1 MKNAFTFARSV
12 ARSLVVN
19 IQKKTGLFPHEF
31 CLITGSP
38 RSGTSALVRWLG
50 AQKQISAFPE
60 SRILIGA
67 HRFLEEAHRFH
78 NLDKEIAKIE
88 LLGRQLVYDYYIDSR
103 LSLGKRLIVDKEPLE
118 PIAFPSRDYARFVAN
133 VRKLLP
139 ESKLLL
145 AIRDPFSTIWSMSR
159 RTWGESL
166 SDEQQHRFTLH
177 EYIETWKAGAE
188 IVLQYHGLPDV
199 YVVQFG
205 QLVNR
210 AENESKKIFD
220 FLKLRNGMP
229 FKPRETNEVN
239 FNTEERELILN
250 AVSPVLEKLISLGIK
265 DLS

>member
-1 MKNAFTFARSV
+1 MKNTFTFARSS

-19 IQKKTGLFPHEF
+19 LQKKTGLFPHEF

-50 AQKQISAFPE
+50 THKQISAFPE

-67 HRFLEEAHRFH
+67 HRFLEEAHRFR

-88 LLGRQLVYDYYIDSR
+88 LLAQKLVYDYYIDSR
-103 LSLGKRLIVDKEPLE
+103 LSLGKKLIMDKEPLE
-118 PIAFPSRDYARFVAN
+118 PIAFPSRDYVKFVAN
-133 VRKLLP
+133 VRKILP
-139 ESKLLL
+139 KAKLLL

-166 SDEQQHRFTLH
+166 SAEQEHRFTLYEH
-177 EYIETWKAGAE
+177 IETWKAGAE
-188 IVLQYHGLPDV
+188 IVLQYHELPDV
-199 YVVQFG
+199 HVVQFG
-205 QLVNR
+205 RLVNHS
-210 AENESKKIFD
+210 ENESKKIFD
-220 FLKLRNGMP
+220 FLKLRDGVP

-239 FNTEERELILN
+239 FNVEERELILS
-250 AVSPVLEKLISLGIK
+250 AVSPVLEKLMSAGIN